1 MDGIIFCMLTC
12 RLALM
17 AAIAVGADCVFLPER
32 PPPLDQA
39 KYGKNWEQEMCD
51 IVQKVGNFFIY
62 SLI

>member
-1 MDGIIFCMLTC
+1 
-12 RLALM
+12 M

-51 IVQKVGNFFIY
+51 IVQKVGNFFY
-62 SLI
+62 LFPHLIESYFGK